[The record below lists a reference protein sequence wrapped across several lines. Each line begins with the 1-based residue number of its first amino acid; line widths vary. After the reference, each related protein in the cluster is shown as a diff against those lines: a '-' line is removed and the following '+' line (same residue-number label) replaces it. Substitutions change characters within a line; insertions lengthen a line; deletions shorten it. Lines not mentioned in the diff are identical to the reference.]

1 MNTNR
6 QLIKATS
13 EKIELTI
20 PTEFVNSY
28 LEIIINSLPTK
39 TEQYSFKR
47 ARELTASIKGNLS
60 DVIIEERDR

>member
-39 TEQYSFKR
+39 TEQYGFKR

-60 DVIIEERDR
+60 DVIIAERDR